1 MSKSEKLNLVSAHIS
16 KGLCERILTLS
27 AAETALATEDSDTQS
42 EDDDASVSEDSEIED
57 ELLQEFGDASNSDE
71 NDSKDSESE
80 EEDELPEGARVNRYG
95 RQVGNWRLCYSSQ
108 QVRLCEGPRDRCTF
122 QPQTMF
128 VRRKGWVTIN
138 FTASRGGSHFLTK
151 NIKGGLG
158 DFTFMLIG
166 IPPAHPPF

>member
-1 MSKSEKLNLVSAHIS
+1 MRQDEKRQAKKDEETKGYGDYNWEELYKSGNVKKLKVAELNKYIFSHNLSRRKMSKSEKLNLLSAHIS
-16 KGLCERILTLS
+16 KGLCERILILS

-42 EDDDASVSEDSEIED
+42 EDDDV
-57 ELLQEFGDASNSDE
+57 
-71 NDSKDSESE
+71 
-80 EEDELPEGARVNRYG
+80 
-95 RQVGNWRLCYSSQ
+95 
-108 QVRLCEGPRDRCTF
+108 RDRCTI

-138 FTASRGGSHFLTK
+138 FTASWGGSHFLTK

-166 IPPAHPPF
+166 IPAAHPPF

>member
-1 MSKSEKLNLVSAHIS
+1 MSKSEKLNLLSAHIS

-42 EDDDASVSEDSEIED
+42 EDDDV
-57 ELLQEFGDASNSDE
+57 
-71 NDSKDSESE
+71 
-80 EEDELPEGARVNRYG
+80 
-95 RQVGNWRLCYSSQ
+95 
-108 QVRLCEGPRDRCTF
+108 RDRCTI

-138 FTASRGGSHFLTK
+138 FTASWGGSHFLTK

-166 IPPAHPPF
+166 IPPAHHPLLKNECSLTPTIFVFSNMEKNETEKSYL